1 MLREIAHTVE
11 EKRRERNAAPR
22 DKGGGKIEF
31 VKPGEKKQRVTPSPL
46 KSYLD
51 GAGDWTLS
59 VDLDG
64 RLRVPERVSETNL
77 RPDMI
82 LMSNSTRRMGIVELT
97 VPSEERIEISGE
109 LKREK
114 YQRIVQEGREK
125 GWTVRVWAVE
135 VGCRGFPAASMASFL
150 KDMGIGGGERSRA
163 LRRIGEAA
171 ESGSRAIWRWSC
183 M

>member
-1 MLREIAHTVE
+1 
-11 EKRRERNAAPR
+11 
-22 DKGGGKIEF
+22 
-31 VKPGEKKQRVTPSPL
+31 
-46 KSYLD
+46 
-51 GAGDWTLS
+51 
-59 VDLDG
+59 
-64 RLRVPERVSETNL
+64 
-77 RPDMI
+77 MI

-150 KDMGIGGGERSRA
+150 KDMGIRGGERSRA